1 MLSYQNMTPSQRE
14 LYDKVKNTTHY
25 FYVSWEK
32 VGDAEALAIA
42 EALKVNTTVT
52 RVELWQNQI
61 GVAGASAIA
70 ETLKVNKAVTSIAVW
85 DNQIGDAGAS
95 AIAETLKV
103 NKTVTWITVWDNQI
117 GDAGA
122 SAIAE
127 ALKVNTTVTK
137 VDLGENLIGDAG
149 AQAIAELI
157 KVNKTLA
164 WLNLSWN
171 CIGDVGIQAIADAR
185 ESNPTLTDFYI
196 SLQLSPL
203 VPSSFPRLATADDL
217 QAVFGLLTSGRELED
232 QLASLPA
239 LPTEIADLIM
249 DEACYWQGVQRTNRA
264 CYFDSLSVTVP
275 KSSTGNSIRVKAIQ
289 VLLDA
294 NDSEPCVVKLIVRD
308 TQGAVQ
314 YECTAKPTLV
324 DSTLWH
330 VTILPANHPV
340 MRQMREGWKVDVQ
353 PRKSSRGVR
362 FESLHVGYIERQYA

>member
-1 MLSYQNMTPSQRE
+1 MAGWPGPVPEFLDGPVIS
-14 LYDKVKNTTHY
+14 
-25 FYVSWEK
+25 
-32 VGDAEALAIA
+32 G
-42 EALKVNTTVT
+42 
-52 RVELWQNQI
+52 LWQNQI
-61 GVAGASAIA
+61 GDAGASAIA
-70 ETLKVNKAVTSIAVW
+70 ETLKVNKAVTSIAIW

-95 AIAETLKV
+95 AIAQALKV
-103 NKTVTWITVWDNQI
+103 NTTVTRLIIWRNQI

-122 SAIAE
+122 SAVAE
-127 ALKVNTTVTK
+127 ALKVNTTVTEF
-137 VDLGENLIGDAG
+137 DLHKNLIGDAG
-149 AQAIAELI
+149 AQAFAELV

-171 CIGDVGIQAIADAR
+171 CIGEVGIQAIADAR
-185 ESNPTLTDFYI
+185 EFHHTRTALRIGN
-196 SLQLSPL
+196 QCSPL
-203 VPSSFPRLATADDL
+203 VLSLLPRLATADEL
-217 QAVFGLLTSGRELED
+217 QTVFGLLTSGPELEN

-275 KSSTGNSIRVKAIQ
+275 TSSTGNSIRVKAIQ
-289 VLLDA
+289 VLLDVKHVDA
-294 NDSEPCVVKLIVRD
+294 NDSEQR
-308 TQGAVQ
+308 
-314 YECTAKPTLV
+314 
-324 DSTLWH
+324 

>member
-1 MLSYQNMTPSQRE
+1 MKPSQRGF
-14 LYDKVKNTTHY
+14 LYG
-25 FYVSWEK
+25 EE
-32 VGDAEALAIA
+32 VGDAGALAIA

-52 RVELWQNQI
+52 KIELCQNQI
-61 GVAGASAIA
+61 GEVGARALA
-70 ETLKVNKAVTSIAVW
+70 ETLKVNETVTWIAIW
-85 DNQIGDAGAS
+85 RNQIGDAGAS
-95 AIAETLKV
+95 AVAEALKV
-103 NKTVTWITVWDNQI
+103 NKTVTCLILAENR
-117 GDAGA
+117 
-122 SAIAE
+122 IA
-127 ALKVNTTVTK
+127 
-137 VDLGENLIGDAG
+137 DAG

-171 CIGDVGIQAIADAR
+171 FIGEVGIQAIADAR
-185 ESNPTLTDFYI
+185 EFNPTQIDLNIDDQSNPLVL
-196 SLQLSPL
+196 SLL
-203 VPSSFPRLATADDL
+203 PRLATADDL
-217 QAVFGLLTSGRELED
+217 QTVFGLLTSGPELED

-264 CYFDSLSVTVP
+264 YYFDSLSVTVP

-289 VLLDA
+289 VLLDVKHVDA

-324 DSTLWH
+324 DSTVWR

-340 MRQMREGWKVDVQ
+340 IRQMREGWKVDFQ
-353 PRKSSRGVR
+353 PSKSPGGGR
-362 FESLHVGYIERQYA
+362 FESLHVGYIERQDT